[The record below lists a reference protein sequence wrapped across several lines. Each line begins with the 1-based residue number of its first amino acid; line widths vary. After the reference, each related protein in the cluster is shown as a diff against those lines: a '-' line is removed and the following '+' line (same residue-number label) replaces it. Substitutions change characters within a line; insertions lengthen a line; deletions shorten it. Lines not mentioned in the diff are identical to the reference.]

1 MPRLLAARWRY
12 RLAFVRDLGTLCT
25 QALCRAGYAPGA
37 VSRALV
43 VLATWAALLVT
54 LTVYLARR

>member
-12 RLAFVRDLGTLCT
+12 RMAFVRDLGTLCT
-25 QALCRAGYAPGA
+25 HSLRQAGYAPGV

-43 VLATWAALLVT
+43 VLATWGALLATITVT
-54 LTVYLARR
+54 LARR